1 MSQSEEEFYKNL
13 NKTDKH
19 NNFQKSNNSKAKHP
33 EIDIEKINSEDETK
47 DVNNECLSKK
57 RTTEFNKLA
66 LTAINES
73 DERMI
78 NESCEFSETSI
89 NENPHY
95 LKFRSSLEK
104 RNTNEKDRSTMSI
117 PFEKASNNNTYIEF
131 DSINNYNIKT
141 PQKKISEKDNFD
153 MTQASNFLAK

>member
-1 MSQSEEEFYKNL
+1 MFKDKGEKNNNYKQSS
-13 NKTDKH
+13 
-19 NNFQKSNNSKAKHP
+19 KSRSKFP
-33 EIDIEKINSEDETK
+33 EIDIENINLENET
-47 DVNNECLSKK
+47 NEPNDCLTKK

-117 PFEKASNNNTYIEF
+117 PFEKASSNNTYIEF
-131 DSINNYNIKT
+131 DSINYNIIKT

-153 MTQASNFLAK
+153 LTHASNFMNK